1 MKGMRMSV
9 LEGIMVDLSIVLGS
23 AHVPIRQ
30 LLQMSRGAMVP
41 LACGQDDP
49 TLVFV
54 NDELVAKGRAEP
66 PRPLP
71 LPNFARLV
79 QRLPEEPA
87 QRRREPFRPGPRT
100 RWNRAA
106 VRD

>member
-1 MKGMRMSV
+1 MSV

-41 LACGQDDP
+41 LDSGQDDP

-54 NDELVAKGRAEP
+54 NDELVAKGRI
-66 PRPLP
+66 
-71 LPNFARLV
+71 LV
-79 QRLPEEPA
+79 DGDAMSIEIVEIIKKR
-87 QRRREPFRPGPRT
+87 GH
-100 RWNRAA
+100 
-106 VRD
+106 